1 MTLCGARG
9 PSRWSDVAHW
19 PEWPT
24 CALEAGHEG
33 AHCDRTQ
40 VWVNWSRVPAGTY
53 EERRAAAAAQR
64 KAAGMSL
71 RRWG

>member
-9 PSRWSDVAHW
+9 PSRWSEVAHW

-53 EERRAAAAAQR
+53 R
-64 KAAGMSL
+64 
-71 RRWG
+71 

>member
-9 PSRWSDVAHW
+9 PSRWSEVAHW

-33 AHCDRTQ
+33 AGDSVLGGGHVAVC
-40 VWVNWSRVPAGTY
+40 WVVCSR
-53 EERRAAAAAQR
+53 RRLHGR
-64 KAAGMSL
+64 CGLL
-71 RRWG
+71 R